1 MVEVGEKG
9 TSEKGLR
16 TIWIMWAAM
25 VGSLLV
31 YVFLCHQFGE
41 EMRPTGIHDL
51 PVGLVRNIISVVT
64 LVTLF
69 LAHFIRKRML
79 EGRLG
84 SSGSGLLKLGAAS
97 SKPSLLILYTS
108 AVILS
113 LVLSDSIGIYGLVL
127 FMLGDSFRTLH
138 VFIVISA
145 LAMYFYRPKREEFET
160 LALAMQTKD
169 TPPPSSLPER

>member
-16 TIWIMWAAM
+16 TLWIIWAAM

-51 PVGLVRNIISVVT
+51 PVGLIRNILSVVT
-64 LVTLF
+64 LVTLI

-84 SSGSGLLKLGAAS
+84 SSGSGLLKPGAAS
-97 SKPSLLILYTS
+97 SEPSSLILYTT

-138 VFIVISA
+138 VFIGISA

-160 LALAMQTKD
+160 LALAMQAKE
-169 TPPPSSLPER
+169 TPPLSSLPEP